1 MSATAAPRTVADTL
15 NEGTAL
21 HQQGRFAEAEAV
33 YRGLLQRHPH
43 TPDAMFRLGLLLAQL
58 DRHAEAAGLYAAA
71 AALVPHA
78 AALWAQLATTQH
90 RLGHF
95 AEAVA
100 SYDRLIALQ
109 PNDAEAHANRGAAL
123 LRLARADE
131 ALASCDAALARRPDL
146 AEVHSNRGNALLLL
160 GRRADAV
167 AAYDAALALTP
178 TLAVAAMNR
187 ADALEQLE
195 RPMEALASYDLA
207 IQLDPALVQAHYN
220 RGNLLQALDRPADA
234 IAAFNATLALHP
246 THAGAAC
253 NRATALRAL
262 GQLDAAEAGYDQALA
277 LDPTMVQ
284 ALVNRASLLVMHGRH
299 AEALALYD
307 KAKAIFAHSADVHWN
322 EALCRLAMGDFAAGW
337 REHEWRWRTDALRSA
352 ERVFPQPLWLGET
365 SLAGRTI
372 FVHGEQGHGDVLQF
386 CRLVPRLAELGAE
399 VVLEVPYSLARLIRT
414 MPGPQRII
422 GHNEPPP
429 AFDVHCPLMSLP
441 LALGLTLETIPDTVP
456 YLRADPDQARAWA
469 IRLASLPGL
478 RVGLVWAGNPR
489 PNDPAANAIDRRR
502 SMALTQLAP
511 FAAVPGVS
519 FVSLQKGSPAEQM
532 RTPPPGLV
540 LTDWTEELWDFA
552 DTAALIAG
560 LDLVI
565 SVDTSVAHL
574 AGALGKPV
582 WVLNRYDACWRW
594 LYDRTDS
601 PWYPTARLF
610 RQRVHGEWGSVIQE
624 VAVALRELATQQGSI
639 AA

>member
-1 MSATAAPRTVADTL
+1 MSAAAPPRTVADTL

-33 YRGLLQRHPH
+33 YRGLLQRHPR

-58 DRHAEAAGLYAAA
+58 DRRDEAAELYAAA
-71 AALVPHA
+71 AALVPQA
-78 AALWAQLATTQH
+78 APLWAQLATTQH
-90 RLGHF
+90 HLGRF

-109 PNDAEAHANRGAAL
+109 PDDAEAHANRGAAL
-123 LRLARADE
+123 LRLGRTDE

-146 AEVHSNRGNALLLL
+146 AEVHSNRGNALLVL
-160 GRRADAV
+160 GRRVEAV
-167 AAYDAALALTP
+167 AAYDQALALNP

-187 ADALEQLE
+187 ADALEQLA
-195 RPMEALASYDLA
+195 RPTEALASYDLA
-207 IQLDPALVQAHYN
+207 IRLDPGLVQAHYN
-220 RGNLLQALDRPADA
+220 RGNLLLVLDRPAEA
-234 IAAFNATLALHP
+234 VTAFDTTLALDP

-262 GQLDAAEAGYDQALA
+262 GDLDAAEAGYGHALA

-299 AEALALYD
+299 AQALVLYNH
-307 KAKAIFAHSADVHWN
+307 AKAIFAHSADAHWN
-322 EALCRLAMGDFAAGW
+322 EALCRLAMGDFARGW
-337 REHEWRWRTDALRSA
+337 QEHEWRWRTDSLRSA
-352 ERVFPQPLWLGET
+352 QRVYPQPLWLGET

-372 FVHGEQGHGDVLQF
+372 FVHSEQGHGDVLQF
-386 CRLVPRLAELGAE
+386 CRLVPRLADLGAE

-414 MPGPQRII
+414 MPGPQRVI

-441 LALGLTLETIPDTVP
+441 LALGLTLETVPAEIP
-456 YLRADPDQARAWA
+456 YLSVDPDQARAWA

-489 PNDPAANAIDRRR
+489 VNDPAANAIDRRR
-502 SMALTQLAP
+502 SMSLAQLAP
-511 FAAVPGVS
+511 LGTVPGVS
-519 FVSLQKGSPAEQM
+519 FVSLQKGPPAEQA
-532 RTPPPGLV
+532 RTPPPGLT

-552 DTAALIAG
+552 DTAALIDG

-565 SVDTSVAHL
+565 SVDTSVVHL

-594 LYDRTDS
+594 LYGRIDS

-610 RQRVHGEWGSVIQE
+610 RQTRYAVWDDVVERVATTLRDF
-624 VAVALRELATQQGSI
+624 VAARDQPT
-639 AA
+639 